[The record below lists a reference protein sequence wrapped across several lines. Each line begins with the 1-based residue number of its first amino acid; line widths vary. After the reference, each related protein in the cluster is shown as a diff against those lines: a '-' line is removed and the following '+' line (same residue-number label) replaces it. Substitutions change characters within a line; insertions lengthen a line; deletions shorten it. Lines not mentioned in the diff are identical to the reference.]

1 MYEKNKEKLNL
12 ININLNK
19 IINTKLE
26 NNSNKLNTLIEKLEL
41 VNPLNVLKRGFSLTY
56 KNNKIIKSVKKVKK
70 DDLLNI
76 KLNDGNII
84 VNVKE
89 INNEI

>member
-1 MYEKNKEKLNL
+1 MQNKEKLNL
-12 ININLNK
+12 INLNLNK
-19 IINTKLE
+19 IIKRKLE
-26 NNSNKLNTLIEKLEL
+26 DNVDELRTLMEKLEL

-56 KNNKIIKSVKKVKK
+56 KNNKIIKSVKNVKK
-70 DDLLNI
+70 DDILNI
-76 KLNDGNII
+76 KLKDGNII